1 MKHTMK
7 IERKNIFYAFL
18 GQTNEKNKEIKT
30 IRCVCW
36 LCEYKCVCA
45 PLYIL
50 FVANWRCCDA
60 YNVNMCELNYQSPF
74 LVSTQKCHLKIN
86 LIILWDFWC
95 LSELFPLNGD
105 LQWFDLKCEQMVMC
119 VIASCR
125 FNTLRHNLV
134 FYVACRML

>member
-86 LIILWDFWC
+86 LIILWD
-95 LSELFPLNGD
+95 LMSEWIVSIKRWFAVIWFEMWTNG
-105 LQWFDLKCEQMVMC
+105 
-119 VIASCR
+119 
-125 FNTLRHNLV
+125 
-134 FYVACRML
+134 YVCNCIVSFQYSSA